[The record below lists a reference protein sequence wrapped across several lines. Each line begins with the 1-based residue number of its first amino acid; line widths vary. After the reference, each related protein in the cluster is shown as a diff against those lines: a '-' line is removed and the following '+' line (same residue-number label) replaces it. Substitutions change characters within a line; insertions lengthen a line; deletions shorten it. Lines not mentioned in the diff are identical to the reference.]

1 MLNFYSTVNFWGMGC
16 GLGLTCVGKAG
27 MGADIVG
34 LVGVGYVGIGW
45 DGDQILVVHRHMC
58 YAECHSC

>member
-1 MLNFYSTVNFWGMGC
+1 
-16 GLGLTCVGKAG
+16 

-58 YAECHSC
+58 CAECHSS